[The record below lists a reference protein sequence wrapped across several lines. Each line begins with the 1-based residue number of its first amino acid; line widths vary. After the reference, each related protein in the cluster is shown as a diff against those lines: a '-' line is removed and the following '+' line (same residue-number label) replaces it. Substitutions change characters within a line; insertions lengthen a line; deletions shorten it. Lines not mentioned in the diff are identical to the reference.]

1 MKIIIIDENALK
13 WYEYQICACNYFHK
27 NFLEKRIFPLIYPNL
42 LTCFLPPPQPP
53 HPPPPPKKKKYLLTC
68 WIFFTFRWK
77 HCYFMWVLLDSNIK
91 AMQRMF
97 ENEKQVLFLFSSLFH
112 LIQFKREYM
121 LEFQALYMGNMIP
134 HEIFWKEN
142 SFIFWKLHFIST
154 KSNDAKNL
162 MYHVIKF
169 CPFLFYFL
177 YFNS

>member
-27 NFLEKRIFPLIYPNL
+27 YFLEKRIFPLIYPNL
-42 LTCFLPPPQPP
+42 LTC
-53 HPPPPPKKKKYLLTC
+53 
-68 WIFFTFRWK
+68 WIYFTFRWK

-154 KSNDAKNL
+154 KSNDTKNL

>member
-1 MKIIIIDENALK
+1 MNIKYVHAIISISI
-13 WYEYQICACNYFHK
+13 
-27 NFLEKRIFPLIYPNL
+27 FLRKETFVWFTQTYSLVYY
-42 LTCFLPPPQPP
+42 
-53 HPPPPPKKKKYLLTC
+53 PPPPKKKKNLLTC

-142 SFIFWKLHFIST
+142 SFIFRKRHFIST
-154 KSNDAKNL
+154 KSNDTKNL
-162 MYHVIKF
+162 MNHVIKF

>member
-1 MKIIIIDENALK
+1 MN
-13 WYEYQICACNYFHK
+13 QICACNYFHK
-27 NFLEKRIFPLIYPNL
+27 YFLEKRIFPLIYPNL
-42 LTCFLPPPQPP
+42 FTCLL
-53 HPPPPPKKKKYLLTC
+53 PKKNKILTR
-68 WIFFTFRWK
+68 WIFFTFQWN

-112 LIQFKREYM
+112 LSFHLIQFKREYM

-142 SFIFWKLHFIST
+142 SFIFRKRHFIST
-154 KSNDAKNL
+154 KSNDTKNL